1 MKVGR
6 LALWPTSPS
15 PPLPRLGHDVPV
27 VSTRGQ
33 CGPNMAAS
41 WWDNDWCPSTPW
53 SASAS
58 FHSSVSTFFWLCSN
72 KIPSNY
78 ISNVCFSL
86 FQLRLARYAVPLVMI
101 SCLYFKVNHYLF
113 IYIFGGAFYVLHIE
127 LCHCRIEPVCPNVHW
142 WKGSKWAS
150 KPEYGCGNQIRETR
164 KISWNL
170 SLSHF
175 GTYVQ
180 CDCVSQ

>member
-1 MKVGR
+1 MKVWR
-6 LALWPTSPS
+6 LGLWPTSPS
-15 PPLPRLGHDVPV
+15 TPLPRLGHDVPV

-41 WWDNDWCPSTPW
+41 WWDNEWCPSW
-53 SASAS
+53 LLSASSS

-113 IYIFGGAFYVLHIE
+113 IYFLVHFMCCTLSFAIVE
-127 LCHCRIEPVCPNVHW
+127 LSQFVQMCIDGREANEPQSLNMDV
-142 WKGSKWAS
+142 
-150 KPEYGCGNQIRETR
+150 EIRSE
-164 KISWNL
+164 KQVKYHEIC
-170 SLSHF
+170 LSHSLALMF
-175 GTYVQ
+175 SVTV
-180 CDCVSQ
+180 